1 VNIVTANENKSIID
15 RLEIDVIKR
24 VDGQFE
30 LKELLGKFVNLYF
43 NKIILDVTSIKGY
56 EDVQTIVDLS
66 KAIDPTRIILLL
78 NNNPVV
84 NSKLYLSTLVKN
96 GIYNF
101 TRNYEGIT
109 YLYEHPS
116 KLEDVQY
123 LILSQQAEDEEL
135 LKQQHERENYEIKRN
150 NKRLVIGLDNL
161 TNHAGASSLTNMMVK
176 QLNNHGYKAVGFEM
190 YKQDLIFY
198 HDDEHFISV
207 MSKIE
212 MESKLKYYSD
222 VDCIIVDLNN
232 YSEANK
238 YCDQILYLVEPSYI
252 MLTKLLRR
260 NKNAFL
266 DHKDD
271 YIVLNKS
278 FVNDQ
283 EIADFE
289 FETKSKIFANIPPLN
304 DRNNDLHEINQF
316 LTQLGYDCV
325 NN

>member
-1 VNIVTANENKSIID
+1 
-15 RLEIDVIKR
+15 
-24 VDGQFE
+24 
-30 LKELLGKFVNLYF
+30 
-43 NKIILDVTSIKGY
+43 
-56 EDVQTIVDLS
+56 
-66 KAIDPTRIILLL
+66 
-78 NNNPVV
+78 
-84 NSKLYLSTLVKN
+84 
-96 GIYNF
+96 
-101 TRNYEGIT
+101 
-109 YLYEHPS
+109 
-116 KLEDVQY
+116 
-123 LILSQQAEDEEL
+123 
-135 LKQQHERENYEIKRN
+135 
-150 NKRLVIGLDNL
+150 
-161 TNHAGASSLTNMMVK
+161 
-176 QLNNHGYKAVGFEM
+176 
-190 YKQDLIFY
+190 
-198 HDDEHFISV
+198 
-207 MSKIE
+207 
-212 MESKLKYYSD
+212 
-222 VDCIIVDLNN
+222 VDLNN